1 VPRGAYSLLLA
12 AGFALEVSLAE
23 LFVSALPLSLFAAL
37 SPPLDVA
44 PLSALP
50 ALVLA
55 LSDLLPVPRP

>member
-23 LFVSALPLSLFAAL
+23 LFVSELPLSLFAAL
-37 SPPLDVA
+37 SPPDVA

-50 ALVLA
+50 AFVLA